1 MFILGSKVTVTVS
14 LHNPMF
20 PWKVPQN
27 EVIMRKFKLL
37 SAHPITAWLLF
48 FFWDKQTGNGLVMKM
63 PFRPW
68 IVESPVNR
76 PSFLRAVLE
85 FVMVNFVQAIVFR
98 CLARHQ
104 TKCFCE
110 DVFLGVHA
118 CVLSHFSCVRLCE
131 TPWTVAHQAPL
142 SMGFS
147 RQEYCSGLPCPPPGD
162 LFLGVINIEPL
173 DFE

>member
-147 RQEYCSGLPCPPPGD
+147 RQED
-162 LFLGVINIEPL
+162 
-173 DFE
+173 